1 MSETKLLEMND
12 ITKAFSSN
20 IVLNGVKLSINE
32 GEVVA
37 ILGENG
43 AGKSTLIKILGG
55 IYKADSGE
63 IRIHGEVKNI
73 SSAAVAGANGIRIIH
88 QEIVLVPDRTI
99 AANVFLGREPR
110 NKFGLVDIPEME
122 RQTQKLIDDL
132 NLNLRA
138 DQLVRSLTMGMQQLV
153 EIIKAISAE
162 AKIVVMDEPTSSLS
176 QGEVEILFGI
186 IQLLQK
192 KNIGIIYISHR
203 LEELFAITD
212 RIVVL
217 RDGKMVGDIKTKEAE
232 KDNLINLMVGRELD
246 SFYTKNRHHIGE
258 IALSVKNLSHEKYFS
273 NASFTARYGEIVG
286 FAGLVGSGRTELM
299 KTVFGAYAKKN
310 GEIQLDG
317 KSLEIKNP
325 KDAIRNGIAYVSE
338 DRRGEGLILKNDVK
352 FNMGLVCLKDFV
364 KGIRVETPFRY
375 SLDEEITTYEFTL
388 YGNPEYVLSGN
399 QTDGSESIKV
409 YLNIHYKTQPNGK
422 NSEYLLTRVT
432 GNWEMLDSRVSV
444 TNASVSYG
452 CSDTGHSQNG
462 EKAVGNNFSVDT
474 GFNGY
479 ILPEMGGI
487 CGASLTTNLKM
498 GSTRTWT
505 FVMKNN
511 VVG

>member
-20 IVLNGVKLSINE
+20 IVLNGVKLSVNE

-110 NKFGLVDIPEME
+110 NKFGLVDVPEME

-246 SFYTKNRHHIGE
+246 SFYTKNKHHIGE

-310 GEIQLDG
+310 GEVQLDG

-364 KGIRVETPFRY
+364 KGIRVKNKEWNSMVEEYRKKFSIKITSSKQLTGNLSGGNQQKVVLSKWLANNPRVII
-375 SLDEEITTYEFTL
+375 LDEPTRGIDVAAKAEIYAIIDALAT
-388 YGNPEYVLSGN
+388 SGVCIIMIS
-399 QTDGSESIKV
+399 SE
-409 YLNIHYKTQPNGK
+409 
-422 NSEYLLTRVT
+422 
-432 GNWEMLDSRVSV
+432 
-444 TNASVSYG
+444 
-452 CSDTGHSQNG
+452 
-462 EKAVGNNFSVDT
+462 
-474 GFNGY
+474 
-479 ILPEMGGI
+479 LPEIINM
-487 CGASLTTNLKM
+487 CN
-498 GSTRTWT
+498 RCY
-505 FVMKNN
+505 VMCEGKITGEISENEFSQETMMKLATQR
-511 VVG
+511 